1 MTKVHCKN
9 CDAVVEAEEQRH
21 YVGFNVY
28 LARCHYCNSV
38 ETEKTE
44 EPLRGPKWERS
55 VENITPK
62 RREII
67 KLLEDMQLEQPDN
80 SPWSWDQG
88 WNESLKEAIQKI
100 KNLST

>member
-55 VENITPK
+55 VDDFQTTSAAD
-62 RREII
+62 R
-67 KLLEDMQLEQPDN
+67 Q
-80 SPWSWDQG
+80 WDQNAFG
-88 WNESLKEAIQKI
+88 SSMQ
-100 KNLST
+100 